1 MKPNV
6 WAVVLNHRNAAETLQ
21 CVQALKKVRYR
32 SLEIRIVENG
42 SGDDEI
48 DRLGNAATIIES
60 GANRGYAGGNNV
72 GILAALDGGAEAVW
86 LLNPDAVPRR
96 RALPRMI
103 RSMNSDPRIGI
114 VGCRLLEGGAPYPT
128 VQSDGGRI
136 VWEKGARSELIGHGE
151 WSRRRGRG
159 GVQDVDFVPGASML
173 IRRGLIEEI
182 GLLPEEYFMY
192 FEETEFCVLAKK
204 ADWRIVVD
212 PTAEVVHDSGRSE
225 GLLGETFLYY
235 FIRNRILFG
244 RRHTSATFAELSADL
259 VPFIEGWRNRVEAVD
274 FGFLRRFEQ
283 LVRWALA
290 DAEAGRTG
298 RRDDIGSD

>member
-48 DRLGNAATIIES
+48 DRLENAATIIES
-60 GANRGYAGGNNV
+60 GANRGYAGGNNA

-151 WSRRRGRG
+151 WSRSAVVGVCRTSISCRGRRCSS
-159 GVQDVDFVPGASML
+159 DVA
-173 IRRGLIEEI
+173 
-182 GLLPEEYFMY
+182 
-192 FEETEFCVLAKK
+192 
-204 ADWRIVVD
+204 
-212 PTAEVVHDSGRSE
+212 
-225 GLLGETFLYY
+225 
-235 FIRNRILFG
+235 
-244 RRHTSATFAELSADL
+244 
-259 VPFIEGWRNRVEAVD
+259 
-274 FGFLRRFEQ
+274 
-283 LVRWALA
+283 
-290 DAEAGRTG
+290 
-298 RRDDIGSD
+298 